1 MYALINLKWSIFQQQ
16 DNMSDSSGE
25 ITTSDSGR
33 GGSDLDLSLH
43 LSKSGKL
50 LHLVQGVFWKCLN
63 VSMCNRQ
70 KMSTHYER
78 GINIVYAWL

>member
-1 MYALINLKWSIFQQQ
+1 MISYKSVVKKGRLGIALYIYLKKNMYALINLKWSIFQQQ

-50 LHLVQGVFWKCLN
+50 LHVVQVVF
-63 VSMCNRQ
+63 
-70 KMSTHYER
+70 
-78 GINIVYAWL
+78 

>member
-1 MYALINLKWSIFQQQ
+1 
-16 DNMSDSSGE
+16 MSDSSGE

-50 LHLVQGVFWKCLN
+50 LHVVQV
-63 VSMCNRQ
+63 VSMFQCVID
-70 KMSTHYER
+70 KKCPLIMKE
-78 GINIVYAWL
+78 G